1 MYSKVQGRPCSR
13 SSSLLMR
20 RKRRFTCTAI
30 VLATLAALAALHQLL
45 LLAYTYNDYILALLP
60 KPHLPQQIR
69 PVKPPSRSKAALGG
83 AEGGP
88 RILCL
93 ISTSPK
99 YHETRARHV
108 AATWS
113 PHCTRAAFLTTLQDP
128 ALPEVVLTP
137 GAATYEQ
144 LWEKVMQGF
153 QWAYKSIGDFDW
165 VVKAD
170 DDSFILLENLKAA
183 VLGLDPDV
191 PAAAGVHL
199 RTWETG
205 ETYLNGGASYVL
217 SRGAVRVLVEKGIT
231 GGRCQKDLQLGIQED
246 VNIAAC
252 LDLLGVVF
260 LDSRDSEGRQ
270 RFHIYPPQ
278 ELVDPRSETDLRH
291 LWLKRI
297 SIYPYKFG
305 YKELS
310 DEVISFHY
318 VDAETMYLIYYLVY
332 LVNPQADPLHHPRS
346 PLHPRPPLQPL
357 KDRTN

>member
-1 MYSKVQGRPCSR
+1 MYSKFQGLLST
-13 SSSLLMR
+13 SSTSAQMR
-20 RKRRFTCTAI
+20 RKRKLTVTASLLAFFVALI
-30 VLATLAALAALHQLL
+30 VLHQLL
-45 LLAYTYNDYILALLP
+45 LLAYTYNEYILALLP
-60 KPHLPQQIR
+60 KPQLPQQTR
-69 PVKPPSRSKAALGG
+69 HVKAYDRSGTALDGKGG
-83 AEGGP
+83 KGGP

-93 ISTSPK
+93 ISTSPD

-113 PHCTRAAFLTTLQDP
+113 PHCTRAVFLTTLQDP
-128 ALPEVVLTP
+128 TLPEVVLTP
-137 GAATYEQ
+137 GAATYDK
-144 LWEKVMQGF
+144 LWEKVTQGF
-153 QWAYKSIGDFDW
+153 QWAYDVIGEFDW

-170 DDSFILLENLKAA
+170 DDSFILVENLKAA
-183 VLGLDPDV
+183 VLALDPDV

-217 SRGAVRVLVEKGIT
+217 SRGAVKVLVEKGIK
-231 GGRCQKDLQLGIQED
+231 GGQCSNDLELGTNED
-246 VNIAAC
+246 VNMAAC
-252 LDLLGVVF
+252 LDLLGVDL
-260 LDSRDSEGRQ
+260 LDSRDAEGRQ

-278 ELVDPRSETDLRH
+278 ELVDPRREVDLKH

-305 YKELS
+305 YGELS

-332 LVNPQADPLHHPRS
+332 LLNPQADPHHHPRS
-346 PLHPRPPLQPL
+346 PLTR
-357 KDRTN
+357 KAGG